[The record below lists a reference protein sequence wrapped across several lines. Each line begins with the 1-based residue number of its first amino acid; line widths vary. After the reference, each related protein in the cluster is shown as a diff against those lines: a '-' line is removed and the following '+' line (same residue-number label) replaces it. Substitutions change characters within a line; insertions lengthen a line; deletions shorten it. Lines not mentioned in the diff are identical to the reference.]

1 MSFFQLKDNIYNGRT
16 NEVKQ
21 LLGPFTNKKDIRW
34 IEEKVTMKSSQCG
47 RGGGHTNLL
56 QEIKGTLTKFGVEIE
71 QGEGDIR
78 TIQISEQENRYPPNL

>member
-34 IEEKVTMKSSQCG
+34 IEEKVTMKSS
-47 RGGGHTNLL
+47 H
-56 QEIKGTLTKFGVEIE
+56 
-71 QGEGDIR
+71 
-78 TIQISEQENRYPPNL
+78 